1 MPKIVDWDARR
12 DEILAATWRVI
23 ARDGIARATIRA
35 IAREADCSRGIL
47 AHYFD
52 DKADIL
58 GSALLLSHRRVV
70 TRMEA
75 RAAGLTGL
83 AALRVIMLEALPL
96 DSERDLEAQIEI
108 SFWGRAL
115 GNPALRQLQ
124 HTEFDRFTERLRGHL
139 VEAEKDGEL
148 REGVDIA
155 LAAHQLLVL
164 IDGLSAERVLYP
176 DRVTPD
182 RQQEMLDDLLG
193 RLRPCRNP
201 RHVLPRFR
209 APARVPLPAARHSGI
224 WRAKDEHH
232 EQAGPGWGHCR
243 DRRCDGRGQRGPGR
257 GGVGGAAQATRRT
270 ARFTVASS
278 RRSTATT

>member
-70 TRMEA
+70 ARMEA

-115 GNPALRQLQ
+115 GNPALRRLQ
-124 HTEFDRFTERLRGHL
+124 HTEFDRFTGRLLGHL
-139 VEAEKDGEL
+139 VEAEKEGEL
-148 REGVDIA
+148 REGVDVE
-155 LAAHQLLVL
+155 LVAH
-164 IDGLSAERVLYP
+164 S
-176 DRVTPD
+176 
-182 RQQEMLDDLLG
+182 
-193 RLRPCRNP
+193 C
-201 RHVLPRFR
+201 
-209 APARVPLPAARHSGI
+209 
-224 WRAKDEHH
+224 
-232 EQAGPGWGHCR
+232 
-243 DRRCDGRGQRGPGR
+243 
-257 GGVGGAAQATRRT
+257 
-270 ARFTVASS
+270 SS
-278 RRSTATT
+278 